1 MELFRALGCLLEPPT
16 LASRRLADLLDLGP
30 VPDDTEYTELFEFQ
44 LYPYASVYLGPEGM
58 LGGEAR
64 DRIAGFWRALG
75 ETPPTEPDHLAVML
89 ACYASLCEL
98 ESEADSAPAAQAGR
112 QARHAFLW
120 EHLLSF
126 LPAFLAKTSQLHD
139 GFYAAWARVLD
150 AALREEA
157 SRVGGPQR
165 LPLHLRDAPA
175 LPDPRQDSPE
185 AFVPSLLSPVRS
197 GLILVRSDLRRAAG
211 ELGLGLR
218 AGERKYA
225 LEALLGQDA
234 AATLGWLA
242 AEARR
247 WVGAHR
253 SWSEVTGDVARFWIE
268 RADRT
273 NALLDSLSRE
283 ASTA

>member
-1 MELFRALGCLLEPPT
+1 MELFRTLGYLVEPPSP
-16 LASRRLADLLDLGP
+16 ASQRLADLLGLGP
-30 VPDDTEYTELFEFQ
+30 VPDDTVYTELFEFQ
-44 LYPYASVYLGPEGM
+44 LYPYASVYLGLEGM

-75 ETPPTEPDHLAVML
+75 EAPPPEPDHLAVML
-89 ACYASLCEL
+89 ASYAELCEL
-98 ESEADSAPAAQAGR
+98 ESEAGSEREKQAAR
-112 QARHAFLW
+112 RVRHTFLW

-139 GFYAAWARVLD
+139 GFYAAWANVLD

-175 LPDPRQDSPE
+175 LPDPRQESPE
-185 AFVPSLLSPVRS
+185 EFVPSLLSPVRS
-197 GLILVRSDLRRAAG
+197 GLILVRSDLRRAAE

-234 AATLGWLA
+234 AATLSWLA

-247 WVGAHR
+247 WVELHGR
-253 SWSEVTGDVARFWIE
+253 WSEITADIARFWTA
-268 RADRT
+268 RADRSR
-273 NALLDSLSRE
+273 ALLDSLSNE
-283 ASTA
+283 ANAA